1 MEENYTEGE
10 LATAERLSVGV
21 EGIRLILDTYNE
33 ECARLS
39 RERREQKRREHAA
52 QTAHP

>member
-10 LATAERLSVGV
+10 LATAERLNLGV
-21 EGIRLILDTYNE
+21 KGIRLVLDTYNE

-39 RERREQKRREHAA
+39 RERREQKRRKRAA